1 MNTSRLQH
9 IIPASVIFLLAAT
22 VSWLSFTEEPTE
34 AFLFPRV
41 ISVFFLSL
49 ALWNL
54 IRAGAGMAR
63 VGGGMSARTARNIA
77 PGLLVMLVYVF
88 FLAENVGFY
97 AGATLAFL
105 ATYSFYDPAPL
116 SSVKDWIKRIVITAA
131 FIAVIYGL
139 FALLL
144 QVQMPQGFFI

>member
-1 MNTSRLQH
+1 M
-9 IIPASVIFLLAAT
+9 IPASVIFLLAAT
-22 VSWLSFTEEPTE
+22 VSWLSFTEEPVE

-63 VGGGMSARTARNIA
+63 VGGGMSGRTARNIA
-77 PGLLVMLVYVF
+77 PGLVIMLGYVF
-88 FLAENVGFY
+88 FLAESAGVY
-97 AGATLAFL
+97 TGATLAFL
-105 ATYSFYDPAPL
+105 AYYTFYDPAPL
-116 SSVKDWIKRIVITAA
+116 SSMKDWIKRIVITVA
-131 FIAVIYGL
+131 FVAVIYGL

-144 QVQMPQGFFI
+144 QVQTPRGFFI